1 MLEKCKLWTQ
11 KFSEAW
17 IACLLA
23 MVQGDLTVV
32 SIQHAI
38 TAAKT
43 GFLAG
48 TAIVLTLVLIKKQNR
63 WLTAWITGFLVMCA
77 DIVVHPTHFGEVWT
91 EAAVTGIVAALIGL
105 IASGILYDTT
115 KTK

>member
-1 MLEKCKLWTQ
+1 
-11 KFSEAW
+11 
-17 IACLLA
+17 
-23 MVQGDLTVV
+23 MVQGDLTIVNL
-32 SIQHAI
+32 QHAI

-48 TAIVLTLVLIKKQNR
+48 TAIVLTVALLKRNNR

-77 DIVVHPTHFGEVWT
+77 DIVVHPSHFGEVWT
-91 EAAVTGIVAALIGL
+91 EAAVTGIVAAVIGL